1 MYSRLKDLFYGC
13 FQRRVRIRRMALRAE
28 ALAPP
33 EEQLSLFDFD
43 TLQTQKQ
50 KRMQHLSLAL
60 DRLRERFGPQ
70 TFYWGSTRVA
80 STGALAERSATCLRF
95 AEREHVRVGRRQDP
109 R

>member
-1 MYSRLKDLFYGC
+1 
-13 FQRRVRIRRMALRAE
+13 MALLAE

-43 TLQTQKQ
+43 TLQSQKQ

-60 DRLRERFGPQ
+60 DRLRERFGPH

-80 STGALAERSATCLRF
+80 PTRAPRGKGRVLARPGWEG
-95 AEREHVRVGRRQDP
+95 EMVPGRRHPLIQE